1 MKKFTI
7 ILFAIIALFSC
18 KEENKSQSSTDDG
31 GAYAKSAGRPNAL
44 TIVIDNHLWEGAV
57 GEALRKEL
65 AASVKG
71 LPQEEPLFTIR
82 QMPPTAFKGF
92 ASRSRL
98 FLKINKGKT
107 INYETY
113 KNKYARPQTG
123 IEIWGNTDD
132 KIIEV
137 FNEHSDEI
145 IKKFKKTEIITKQL
159 RIKNPLNIDGLK
171 EKLGISISVPGVFRV
186 AKATDDSY
194 WIRKKLSNGT
204 MDIIAYEVPMDF
216 FNDSLSLAQNVIRV
230 RDSIGGN
237 KVVVDEGGK
246 FITEEAYAPY
256 LKETTFKGKK
266 AYETRGTWEV
276 KNKWM
281 AGPFLNYL
289 IKDSSN
295 NRLLVLEG
303 FVFAPSVN
311 KRDYMLELEALLNT
325 VKFVE

>member
-1 MKKFTI
+1 MKKLF
-7 ILFAIIALFSC
+7 ILLFSLCVLFSC

-44 TIVIDNHLWEGAV
+44 TIVVNNHLWEGEV
-57 GEALRKEL
+57 GEALRKKL

-92 ASRSRL
+92 ANKSRL
-98 FLKINKGKT
+98 FLKINKGNN
-107 INYETY
+107 INFEVY

-132 KIIEV
+132 KIIEI
-137 FNEHSDEI
+137 FNERNEEI
-145 IKKFKKTEIITKQL
+145 INKFKATEILNKQS
-159 RIKNPLNIDGLK
+159 RIKNPLQIKGLK
-171 EKLGISISVPGVFRV
+171 EKLGITITVPKVFRV
-186 AKATDDSY
+186 AKATDDFY

-216 FNDSLSLAQNVIRV
+216 FKDSLSVAQNVIRV
-230 RDSIGGN
+230 RDSIGGSN
-237 KVVVDEGGK
+237 VVVDEGGK

-256 LKETTFKGKK
+256 LKETTFKDRE

-289 IKDSSN
+289 IKDLKN

-303 FVFAPSVN
+303 FVFAPSIN

-325 VKFVE
+325 VTFVE